1 LRFSWQN
8 TAISGFKMSLFG
20 AVWLADLNGDQPFL
34 PISEKNTCFDH
45 HFMLVITRIIF
56 LECSHPMYLKID

>member
-1 LRFSWQN
+1 M
-8 TAISGFKMSLFG
+8 GLFG
-20 AVWLADLNGDQPFL
+20 AVWLADLNVDQPFL